1 MILISLLQVGNSDM
15 HREGPHVTM
24 QRHQIKTPP
33 EGGVLPG
40 ARSNR
45 IKAALYTLPEAPY
58 SGSFSGKSILIVA
71 SFFSFD
77 I

>member
-1 MILISLLQVGNSDM
+1 M

-24 QRHQIKTPP
+24 QRHQMKTPP

-45 IKAALYTLPEAPY
+45 IKTALYTLPKALHPEPFTL
-58 SGSFSGKSILIVA
+58 GA
-71 SFFSFD
+71 SQANQF
-77 I
+77 